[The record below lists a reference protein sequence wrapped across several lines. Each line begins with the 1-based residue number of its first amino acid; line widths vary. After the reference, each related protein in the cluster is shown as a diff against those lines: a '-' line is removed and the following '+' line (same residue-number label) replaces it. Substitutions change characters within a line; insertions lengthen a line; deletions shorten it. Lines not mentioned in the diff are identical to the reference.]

1 MIKGWFAPAL
11 AGVPAGAR
19 GWDTDSLFAYLR
31 NGIAPGL
38 AAASGPMA
46 DVVESLA
53 PLPDADIR
61 AMATYLAT
69 LTEGDAQ
76 AISVP
81 QPPAQPDATHRLFES
96 ACAAC
101 HEPAIAGTVTAA
113 HVPLTQSMAIRAPSP
128 EGLATVIR
136 EGLIAPSA
144 TTCETCQPL
153 AVN

>member
-1 MIKGWFAPAL
+1 
-11 AGVPAGAR
+11 
-19 GWDTDSLFAYLR
+19 
-31 NGIAPGL
+31 
-38 AAASGPMA
+38 
-46 DVVESLA
+46 
-53 PLPDADIR
+53 
-61 AMATYLAT
+61 MATYLAT

-136 EGLIAPSA
+136 EGLIAPFSHDLRDMPAFGGELSA
-144 TTCETCQPL
+144 DQIESLGAYLRARYAPDL
-153 AVN
+153 PAWR